1 MSLIKLLDVKL
12 KDLMPNTNAKVVTL
26 QNETNTFRRNKTA
39 EYRISDR
46 LLGSARI
53 LAMKEGV
60 PVTSILKR
68 LLDEIN
74 N

>member
-12 KDLMPNTNAKVVTL
+12 KDLMPSTNAKVVTL
-26 QNETNTFRRNKTA
+26 QNETNT
-39 EYRISDR
+39 YRISDR

-60 PVTSILKR
+60 SVTSILKR